1 MFPLLHFF
9 FFLFFLFFFFFFFF
23 FFLGGGGTGS
33 NVSLEIV
40 NLHICKSVVVLAA
53 VFCDIFLLLNKY
65 LVYTGECV
73 CVCVF
78 GGGRGRRSRHPAT
91 FLHAATG
98 YISACIKVQTHDLR
112 NICFFVN

>member
-1 MFPLLHFF
+1 M
-9 FFLFFLFFFFFFFF
+9 
-23 FFLGGGGTGS
+23 GGGRS

-40 NLHICKSVVVLAA
+40 NLHICKSVVVVLAA

-65 LVYTGECV
+65 LVYKGECV

-98 YISACIKVQTHDLR
+98 YISACIKVQTHDSK
-112 NICFFVN
+112 NIRFFVN